1 MDKYLFSHERVYF
14 IVAPKLVVDIRK
26 QFHINPVTSTDSR
39 LYLAVSSI
47 TFFAK
52 RITRTILQ
60 LNLQHY

>member
-52 RITRTILQ
+52 KD
-60 LNLQHY
+60 N